1 MNRHFKGR
9 INNLSNIPEIKALF
23 EDADYIGL
31 KVIESEDALK
41 SVLSKMFSY
50 RPVLVRLLYRLR
62 SPFVRLLGFKQDTMP
77 ALKEWIP
84 DEFPMLPC
92 GNVWFFTV
100 RKVEKE
106 RFWIAG
112 CPRDRH
118 LDADMAV
125 VAQPIGGKRSRF
137 YIATIVRYKHWTGPV
152 YFNVIR
158 LFSMILV
165 NRMARMAD
173 GT

>member
-1 MNRHFKGR
+1 M
-9 INNLSNIPEIKALF
+9 PE
-23 EDADYIGL
+23 
-31 KVIESEDALK
+31 
-41 SVLSKMFSY
+41 
-50 RPVLVRLLYRLR
+50 
-62 SPFVRLLGFKQDTMP
+62 
-77 ALKEWIP
+77 LKEWIP

-100 RKVEKE
+100 QKVEKD

-125 VAQPIGGKRSRF
+125 VARPIGGKRNRL
-137 YIATIVRYKHWTGPV
+137 YIATFVRYKHWTGPV
-152 YFNVIR
+152 YFSVIR

-165 NRMARMAD
+165 NRMARMAA